1 MMPKDFALH
10 LIGLFALS
18 AALAG
23 CGSKDSELST
33 AITDCQLDAHREIV
47 ETKNQSEEKRKIALG
62 EYSDACLK
70 KRGFKPSGKPD
81 CLVEPTS
88 TEDGNSFTKATIEC
102 WLK

>member
-1 MMPKDFALH
+1 MNNRFAAH
-10 LIGLFALS
+10 LFGVLGLSTALV
-18 AALAG
+18 G

-47 ETKNQSEEKRKIALG
+47 EMKCQSEEKRKIALG

-70 KRGFKPSGKPD
+70 KKGFKPSGKRE
-81 CLVEPTS
+81 CLVEPTAS
-88 TEDGNSFTKATIEC
+88 EERNSFTKTSIEC